1 MCVDDAL
8 GQFRLRL
15 AGPRSVEVVVGEG
28 ERKQIVVTVRSHK
41 YARARVITF
50 RYLFPDFR
58 LADIPRERCFLP
70 LIMMLRNPM

>member
-1 MCVDDAL
+1 M
-8 GQFRLRL
+8 
-15 AGPRSVEVVVGEG
+15 EVVVGEG

-41 YARARVITF
+41 YTRATF

>member
-41 YARARVITF
+41 YTRATF